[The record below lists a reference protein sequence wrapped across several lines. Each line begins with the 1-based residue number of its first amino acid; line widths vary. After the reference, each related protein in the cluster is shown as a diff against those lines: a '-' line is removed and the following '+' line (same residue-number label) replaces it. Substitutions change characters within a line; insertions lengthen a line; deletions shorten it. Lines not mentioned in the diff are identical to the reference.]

1 MIDFVNKYNA
11 MVSIIVPIYK
21 VEDYIK
27 ECIDSIL
34 AQTYPDFELILVDDG
49 SPDNCGSICDE
60 YAKDDDRIKVVH
72 KQNGG
77 LTSARNAGL
86 KVSKGEWIMH
96 VDGDDWIEPDMLENL
111 VMTAE
116 KNNAEIVFGDFNKY
130 GPYAGVK
137 QLPSWND
144 NKFESMSNYIAYMMT
159 TIWGSIAKRSLYTD
173 NSLKSPESISYCED
187 FHLIVR
193 LCHFA
198 KKIVNVH
205 RPFYHYRYRPTSI
218 VANMSKRTEADEQW
232 AYQDTIRFFK
242 EQGVYEDY
250 RKVMSWRVLKGAQE
264 LLLTPSEHQRFLEL
278 FKDGREFIFSCPF
291 VNKKI
296 KMLAWML
303 THNLRPAVVLFDRMR
318 SMIGR

>member
-1 MIDFVNKYNA
+1 MS
-11 MVSIIVPIYK
+11 MVSIIVPIYNI
-21 VEDYIK
+21 EEYIR

-49 SPDNCGSICDE
+49 SPDNCGRICDE
-60 YAKDDDRIKVVH
+60 YAEKDVRIKVIH
-72 KQNGG
+72 KENGG

-86 KVSKGEWIMH
+86 SVAKGDWIMH
-96 VDGDDWIEPDMLENL
+96 VDGDDWIEPDMIESLIEAAKATEADL
-111 VMTAE
+111 
-116 KNNAEIVFGDFNKY
+116 VFGDFMKY
-130 GPYAGVK
+130 GPYAGNYK
-137 QLPSWND
+137 LPTWSID
-144 NKFESMSNYIAYMMT
+144 KKDSMSRYIAYTWT
-159 TIWGSIAKRSLYTD
+159 TIWGSIAKRSLYTEHY
-173 NSLKSPESISYCED
+173 LKSPDGVSYCED

-218 VANMSKRTEADEQW
+218 MSNMSRKTEVDEQW
-232 AYQDTIRFFK
+232 VYQDTIRFFK

-264 LLLTPSEHQRFLEL
+264 LLLDPSEHQRFMEL
-278 FKDGREFIFSCPF
+278 FNDGKKFIFSCPF

-296 KMLAWML
+296 KILAWL
-303 THNLRPAVVLFDRMR
+303 ITHNLRPAVVLFDRMR
-318 SMIGR
+318 SIIGR